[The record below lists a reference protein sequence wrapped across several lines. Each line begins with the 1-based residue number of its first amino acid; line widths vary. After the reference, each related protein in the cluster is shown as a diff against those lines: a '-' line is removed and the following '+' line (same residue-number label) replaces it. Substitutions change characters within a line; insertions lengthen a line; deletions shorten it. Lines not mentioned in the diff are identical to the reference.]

1 MKLPLLLLLA
11 TLGLALNA
19 QVISGGG
26 NPKPAPID
34 TAGFS
39 YIDHY
44 PDSKVVHILGNYT
57 PDDQRDGAW
66 YYFYPDGIL
75 QLESH
80 YDKGRRTGRWVSYDG
95 AGRIREVKDY
105 GTMEEAWDRRQHR
118 REVAAD
124 LAVDVGLVFLEVF
137 IRVGVALLMGK

>member
-1 MKLPLLLLLA
+1 MFITFSLA
-11 TLGLALNA
+11 FNA

-26 NPKPAPID
+26 STKPAAID
-34 TAGFS
+34 TAGFG
-39 YIDHY
+39 YIDYY

-80 YDKGRRTGRWVSYDG
+80 YDNGRRTGRWVSYDG
-95 AGRIREVKDY
+95 AGRVREVKDY
-105 GTMEEAWDRRQHR
+105 GTMEEAYTRRQHR
-118 REVAAD
+118 RDVAAD
-124 LAVDVGLVFLEVF
+124 VAVNVGLVFLEIV
-137 IRVGVALLMGK
+137 IRVGVALLVGK